1 MLLFFEAAQTHNG
14 LDDANFTCWLLKL
27 FLEALIR
34 RRNGKNTEMRRLYE
48 LPSEEWDRDGAGPR
62 KRRRRQAFPGPGW
75 KEAAAAAAAASK
87 PWSAAS

>member
-34 RRNGKNTEMRRLYE
+34 RRDGKNTEMRKIYVA
-48 LPSEEWDRDGAGPR
+48 PSLEWTRGDKAPR
-62 KRRRRQAFPGPGW
+62 RARVTYPGIGNW
-75 KEAAAAAAAASK
+75 KKLS
-87 PWSAAS
+87 PPSL

>member
-34 RRNGKNTEMRRLYE
+34 RRDGKNTEMRKLYE
-48 LPSEEWDRDGAGPR
+48 LPSEEWDPDGAGPR
-62 KRRRRQAFPGPGW
+62 ERRRQQVYPGPGW
-75 KEAAAAAAAASK
+75 KEAGGAAPK
-87 PWSAAS
+87 PWPKAP

>member
-34 RRNGKNTEMRRLYE
+34 RRDGKNTEMRKLYE

-75 KEAAAAAAAASK
+75 KEAAAAAQPRPSAPAS
-87 PWSAAS
+87 P

>member
-34 RRNGKNTEMRRLYE
+34 RRDGKNTEMRKLYE
-48 LPSEEWDRDGAGPR
+48 LPSEEWDRGDGPAR
-62 KRRRRQAFPGPGW
+62 KRRPHEEYPGDDW
-75 KEAAAAAAAASK
+75 EEKAAAASK
-87 PWSAAS
+87 PWSKAP

>member
-34 RRNGKNTEMRRLYE
+34 RRDGKNTEMRRLYV
-48 LPSEEWDRDGAGPR
+48 LPSEEWDRGDGPAR
-62 KRRRRQAFPGPGW
+62 KRRRQQAFPGPGW

>member
-34 RRNGKNTEMRRLYE
+34 RRDGKNTEMRKLYE
-48 LPSEEWDRDGAGPR
+48 LPSEEWDRGDGPAR
-62 KRRRRQAFPGPGW
+62 KRRRPKAYPGPGW
-75 KEAAAAAAAASK
+75 KEAAAAAQPWPKAS
-87 PWSAAS
+87 

>member
-34 RRNGKNTEMRRLYE
+34 RRDGKNTEMRKLYE
-48 LPSEEWDRDGAGPR
+48 LPSEEWDRDEAAPR
-62 KRRRRQAFPGPGW
+62 KRRRPQAFPGPGW

-87 PWSAAS
+87 PWSEAS